1 MKKRSVIYL
10 SLIVLLMFSLNLFAQ
25 EYSYDYKQMKMDEY
39 RAELAKWQKREADA
53 KAKIAEEEAKI
64 AKLKEELA
72 SLDQQIEQ
80 TWNEIY
86 ALLGTDKAGYQQ
98 YVSDLKALQN
108 EVSGFVALSPE
119 EIYTRKDEI
128 TKFEERLAEFKK
140 DKRSLTSESKG
151 IIAQIEAL
159 IQQAKDKA
167 TPAAAGRYEV
177 QPGDYLW
184 KIAKMPEIYGNPYAW
199 IRIYTY
205 NRDQI
210 KNPDLIYPN
219 QVFRIPKVA
228 GPNEHWVEKGEFLYK
243 IAGYANVYG
252 DPFKWQKIYE
262 ANKDVIDDPNMIYP
276 FMVLTIPRD

>member
-1 MKKRSVIYL
+1 MKKRSLIYL
-10 SLIVLLMFSLNLFAQ
+10 SLIVILIFSMNLFAQ

-98 YVSDLKALQN
+98 YVSDLKAFQN

-128 TKFEERLAEFKK
+128 TKFEERLAEFKN

-210 KNPDLIYPN
+210 KNPDLIYPK